1 MPINTSP
8 VFTVSGDIS
17 WSDNF
22 LFTSSM
28 VSGIQASAYDGTS
41 AVLIHTAGIQGSFV
55 QKLVCEAGG
64 HTLLGGNTA
73 CVLRIFINNGNS
85 NLNASANAL
94 YYQYSLPATT
104 QSNLLASAHIEIPL
118 ALQLNPN
125 YKLYAIVA
133 GTGGTTLLSGGWKI
147 TCIAGEY

>member
-17 WSDNF
+17 WSNDF

-64 HTLLGGNTA
+64 HTLLGGNSA

-94 YYQYSLPATT
+94 YYQYSMPATA
-104 QSNLLASAHIEIPL
+104 QSNLVATAHIEIPL
-118 ALQLNPN
+118 ALQLPPN
-125 YKLYAIVA
+125 YRLYAVLS

>member
-41 AVLIHTAGIQGSFV
+41 AVLIHTAGSQGSFV

>member
-1 MPINTSP
+1 MPVNTSP
-8 VFTVSGDIS
+8 IFTVSGDIT

-64 HTLLGGNTA
+64 HTGAGANTA
-73 CVLRIFINNGNS
+73 CVLRIFINNGTS
-85 NLNASANAL
+85 NLNASANSL

-104 QSNLLASAHIEIPL
+104 QSNLVATAHVEIPL
-118 ALQLNPN
+118 ALQLPPN
-125 YKLYAIVA
+125 YRLYAIVA
-133 GTGGTTLLSGGWKI
+133 GTAGTTTLAGGWKI
-147 TCIAGEY
+147 NCIAGEY

>member
-17 WSDNF
+17 WSNDF

-41 AVLIHTAGIQGSFV
+41 AVLIHTAGPQGSFV

-64 HTLLGGNTA
+64 YTGAGGNTA
-73 CVLRIFINNGNS
+73 CVLRIFINNGS
-85 NLNASANAL
+85 TNATAANNTL

-104 QSNLLASAHIEIPL
+104 QSNIVATAHIEIPL

-125 YKLYAIVA
+125 YRLYAIVA
-133 GTGGTTLLSGGWKI
+133 GTGGTTTLAGGWKI